1 MFFYLLYNFLFY
13 DFLRNFKV
21 ACSLV
26 FSDLRSET
34 KGSLSESSCELFAE
48 VSSLQS

>member
-1 MFFYLLYNFLFY
+1 MFFYLLYNFLVY
-13 DFLRNFKV
+13 NFLCNFKV

-26 FSDLRSET
+26 FNNLRSET